1 MVFSNDQKFELVKL
15 LLSNGLTPSLVVSQ
29 IRQIELG
36 LQPGFQDLSNEGKAS
51 LGQIS
56 VSVNAVA
63 PESLQKALESYRGA
77 LSAIYNSQSNSSFVN
92 DLNDLPIKRPDGT
105 TVIKPLCVAVSP
117 VCLKPRPTELF
128 KFPDGTTT
136 TMLVSGAALSCG
148 TER

>member
-77 LSAIYNSQSNSSFVN
+77 LSTIYNSQSNSSFVN
-92 DLNDLPIKRPDGT
+92 GLNALCHKHGVYLANVEGKQGLSVLPIEPHMHSSGYVAQPDGQ
-105 TVIKPLCVAVSP
+105 ID
-117 VCLKPRPTELF
+117 F
-128 KFPDGTTT
+128 DWH
-136 TMLVSGAALSCG
+136 
-148 TER
+148 